1 MNEKYGFVYVWY
13 DRWRKMFYVGSHWG
27 TEDDGYI
34 CSSNRMRDAYRR
46 RPNDFK
52 RRVIA
57 RVDDRLEL
65 LDEEFKWL
73 DLISEKELGK
83 KYYNLEKRKF
93 GHWSTDKRKLKTVG
107 DKISSALRGK
117 PNLKNREKVRT
128 PEVRAKISA
137 KLKGRPINYV
147 RTEKT
152 RNLISENNKRL
163 QKEGKIGTRG
173 MKYSE
178 ESRAKMSAWQIG
190 RRWYK
195 CQETGKRVFYRDNI

>member
-83 KYYNLEKRKF
+83 KYYNLEK
-93 GHWSTDKRKLKTVG
+93 
-107 DKISSALRGK
+107 
-117 PNLKNREKVRT
+117 
-128 PEVRAKISA
+128 
-137 KLKGRPINYV
+137 
-147 RTEKT
+147 
-152 RNLISENNKRL
+152 
-163 QKEGKIGTRG
+163 
-173 MKYSE
+173 
-178 ESRAKMSAWQIG
+178 
-190 RRWYK
+190 
-195 CQETGKRVFYRDNI
+195 